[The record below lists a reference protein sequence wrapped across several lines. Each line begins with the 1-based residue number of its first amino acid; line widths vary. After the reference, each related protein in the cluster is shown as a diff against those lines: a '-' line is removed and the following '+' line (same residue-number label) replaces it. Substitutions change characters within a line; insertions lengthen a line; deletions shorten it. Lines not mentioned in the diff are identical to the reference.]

1 MKPTR
6 EHPILVAFV
15 AMAILVAV
23 VVGRAAFEAQSELA
37 AANSYRRTGAIAGA
51 IEHYRRTLR
60 WSVPF
65 SSHAQEAALAL
76 ESIARESEA
85 SGDVAGSLLAWRSLA
100 GGLAARRFLYSGE
113 DPARATAEEQIG
125 RLLALHRADAIDA
138 NLSEQQLIADHIRL
152 LNQEVSPDPL
162 WGTLLLV
169 GFAGWIGCLVVV
181 IRRGFDPAGNLRW
194 SSARSPFWGAL
205 ACFVCFGLGLLFA

>member
-1 MKPTR
+1 LA
-6 EHPILVAFV
+6 I
-15 AMAILVAV
+15 AILVAA
-23 VVGRAAFEAQSELA
+23 VVGRAAFQARSELA
-37 AANSYRRTGAIAGA
+37 AADSYRRTGAIGRA

-60 WSVPF
+60 WSFPF
-65 SSHAQEAALAL
+65 SSDTQKAALAL

-100 GGLAARRFLYSGE
+100 GGLAATRFLYSGK
-113 DPARATAEEQIG
+113 DPARATAEEQIA

-138 NLSEQQLIADHIRL
+138 NLSEQQLIADHLRL
-152 LNQEVSPDPL
+152 LRREVSPDPL
-162 WGTLLLV
+162 WGTLLLL

-194 SSARSPFWGAL
+194 ASARAPFWGAL
-205 ACFVCFGLGLLFA
+205 VCLACFGLGLLFA